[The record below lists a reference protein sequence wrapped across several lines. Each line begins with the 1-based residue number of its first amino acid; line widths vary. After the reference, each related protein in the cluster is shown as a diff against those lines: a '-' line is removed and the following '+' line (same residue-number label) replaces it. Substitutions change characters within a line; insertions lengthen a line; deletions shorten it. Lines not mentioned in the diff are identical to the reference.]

1 MRIVESKMAEN
12 YDDDDVKAK
21 KFSEFHPFRFLEI
34 LNIRIVNTQ
43 FNNCQRIITCSDGN
57 EYWLPKSQ
65 CEELDK
71 LEKMGK
77 QARIIYLNEMRE
89 EYVKFNCTYY
99 SDYKEFVEKNYWDI
113 DLRLNL
119 FIKNQPDLLHPFSD
133 VIQSSFVSKAL
144 LDYDRHKHLNLIEV
158 EIAFNLLKERKK

>member
-1 MRIVESKMAEN
+1 
-12 YDDDDVKAK
+12 
-21 KFSEFHPFRFLEI
+21 
-34 LNIRIVNTQ
+34 
-43 FNNCQRIITCSDGN
+43 
-57 EYWLPKSQ
+57 
-65 CEELDK
+65 
-71 LEKMGK
+71 MGK

-113 DLRLNL
+113 DLRLNH
-119 FIKNQPDLLHPFSD
+119 FIKNQPDILHPFSD

-144 LDYDRHKHLNLIEV
+144 LDYDRYKHLNLIEV